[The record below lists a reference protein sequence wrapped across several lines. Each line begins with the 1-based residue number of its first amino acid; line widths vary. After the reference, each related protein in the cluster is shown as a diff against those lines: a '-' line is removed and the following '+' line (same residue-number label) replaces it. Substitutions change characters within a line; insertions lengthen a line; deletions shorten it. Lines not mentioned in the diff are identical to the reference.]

1 MLNGNYACFYF
12 ANGDFRGK
20 WERLTEAMGSSTA
33 KGGAAFPFMMRD
45 GELLKETAWRA
56 AHNRQAAHVL
66 LLPFLGSM
74 RNRLAVNLCTARR
87 YKPVI

>member
-1 MLNGNYACFYF
+1 MSFHVS
-12 ANGDFRGK
+12 GK
-20 WERLTEAMGSSTA
+20 
-33 KGGAAFPFMMRD
+33 FP
-45 GELLKETAWRA
+45 ETAWRA

-87 YKPVI
+87 YKPVIQFLGSKIHCLAVMHTRQATRVELAQF

>member
-1 MLNGNYACFYF
+1 MSFHVS
-12 ANGDFRGK
+12 GK
-20 WERLTEAMGSSTA
+20 
-33 KGGAAFPFMMRD
+33 FP
-45 GELLKETAWRA
+45 ETAWRA

-87 YKPVI
+87 YKPVIQFLGSKIHCLAVMHTRQATRVELAQFCGLV